1 MQISWNT
8 RKHEIRWSRD
18 RFRYTLIRTLVGYI
32 SKKTKT
38 KDTIKTLREIGGTGL
53 ANGAAYLKTS

>member
-1 MQISWNT
+1 
-8 RKHEIRWSRD
+8 
-18 RFRYTLIRTLVGYI
+18 LIRTLVGYI